1 MASSY
6 STPIGPTQVGSYF
19 VQQYYQVLQQQP
31 DYVHQF
37 YTDASSI
44 VRVDGDSTEH
54 ASALVQIHTLIMS
67 MSFSGIKI
75 KTINSLKSWNG
86 AVLVVASGSVKLKDI
101 NRWRNFVQTFLLAP
115 QEKGYFVLN
124 DVFHFVNE
132 ERSELVQAPVGSQN
146 NLDAQPTSSNL
157 LAEPPGIV
165 TSGVY
170 RMLNMQDFS
179 VTLVSY
185 VLLFLSLSCTK
196 GVVGENCLSSTVHD
210 YALEVEA
217 TEYVNSVNIQGN
229 DAVEEYSYPE
239 HDHENLYEAEAEVEY
254 EYEYESEYEHDEADP
269 EETHLGEE
277 TAQVRSFE
285 EETSFPSNVVEVV
298 PEPEPAAEEPVGEP
312 SKLSYASIL
321 RAPKGPAP
329 SVRIQPSYTKSAPPV
344 SEWQPPVEQ
353 SISMPP
359 AAPEAGL
366 DLADEGFSQE
376 GESKSVYVRNLP
388 STVSSLDILQEF
400 KNYGKIK
407 QDGVFL
413 RNRKD
418 VGICYAFVEFEE
430 VQGVQ
435 NAIKASPI
443 QLAGRQVYIEERRP
457 TSSSVSRG
465 GRSGRGRGRG
475 GRPAGRPFGRGS
487 NPDDRYSAFTS
498 FWPAILEAVLVTL
511 ESDAKGENI
520 VMFCTH
526 LLKIFLICLTSM
538 QCDQPQQPQGLGAL
552 SYQMPFVLV
561 KRLDNYRAYRLR
573 EIRED

>member
-1 MASSY
+1 MCTIMASSY
-6 STPIGPTQVGSYF
+6 STPIGATQVGSYF

-44 VRVDGDSTEH
+44 VRVDGDSNES

-75 KTINSLKSWNG
+75 KTINSLESWNG
-86 AVLVVASGSVKLKDI
+86 GVLVVASGSVKLKDI
-101 NRWRNFVQTFLLAP
+101 NGWRNFVQTFLLAP

-157 LAEPPGIV
+157 LAEPPA
-165 TSGVY
+165 
-170 RMLNMQDFS
+170 
-179 VTLVSY
+179 
-185 VLLFLSLSCTK
+185 
-196 GVVGENCLSSTVHD
+196 VHD

-239 HDHENLYEAEAEVEY
+239 HDNENLYEAEAEAEY
-254 EYEYESEYEHDEADP
+254 EYEYESEYEHDEADPEADVP

-359 AAPEAGL
+359 AAPEASL

-475 GRPAGRPFGRGS
+475 GRPAGRTFGRGS
-487 NPDDRYSAFTS
+487 NPDDR
-498 FWPAILEAVLVTL
+498 
-511 ESDAKGENI
+511 
-520 VMFCTH
+520 
-526 LLKIFLICLTSM
+526 
-538 QCDQPQQPQGLGAL
+538 
-552 SYQMPFVLV
+552 V
-561 KRLDNYRAYRLR
+561 KSNGYRG
-573 EIRED
+573 I

>member
-6 STPIGPTQVGSYF
+6 SAAPIGATQVGSYF

-44 VRVDGDSTEH
+44 VRVDGDSNES
-54 ASALVQIHTLIMS
+54 ASALVQIHALIMS

-75 KTINSLKSWNG
+75 KTINSLESWNG
-86 AVLVVASGSVKLKDI
+86 GVLVVASGSVKLRDI
-101 NRWRNFVQTFLLAP
+101 NGWRNFVQTFFLAP

-132 ERSELVQAPVGSQN
+132 ERSEVVQAPVGSQN
-146 NLDAQPTSSNL
+146 NLDAQPTSSNP
-157 LAEPPGIV
+157 LAEPPAA
-165 TSGVY
+165 
-170 RMLNMQDFS
+170 
-179 VTLVSY
+179 
-185 VLLFLSLSCTK
+185 
-196 GVVGENCLSSTVHD
+196 HD

-239 HDHENLYEAEAEVEY
+239 HDHENLYEDEAESES
-254 EYEYESEYEHDEADP
+254 ESEYEHDEAEPEADAP

-285 EETSFPSNVVEVV
+285 EETSFPNNVVEVV
-298 PEPEPAAEEPVGEP
+298 PEPEPAAEEPLGEP

-329 SVRIQPSYTKSAPPV
+329 SVRIQPSYTNSAPPI

-359 AAPEAGL
+359 AVPEVSF

-400 KNYGKIK
+400 KNFGKIK

-457 TSSSVSRG
+457 TSSSISRG

-475 GRPAGRPFGRGS
+475 GRSAGRTFGRGS
-487 NPDDRYSAFTS
+487 NPDDR
-498 FWPAILEAVLVTL
+498 
-511 ESDAKGENI
+511 
-520 VMFCTH
+520 
-526 LLKIFLICLTSM
+526 
-538 QCDQPQQPQGLGAL
+538 
-552 SYQMPFVLV
+552 V
-561 KRLDNYRAYRLR
+561 KSNGYRG
-573 EIRED
+573 I